1 MKQGRLPWLLAI
13 AAVLLLLR
21 WFAPLQPASKA
32 VDIVLPSEA
41 VVSPSVSSGKL
52 EQAALPAVASAAH
65 TPASNAEPSRV
76 GVGAQVEQG
85 KAVDASMGNAF
96 AVRSPP
102 VPDTPPPPTPP
113 VAQVQ
118 AAAPPPVMAEATV
131 PPPPPPPPPLQVI
144 GTWDDGV
151 SPGVFISTPQAT
163 VLARKDT
170 VLMSDYRV
178 VSIGAGTVSLLQLSS
193 QSPWS
198 LAIPQNAPPAHAPN
212 RPAPAPPARPQY
224 RHPPVISP

>member
-1 MKQGRLPWLLAI
+1 MKQGRLPWLLAV

-21 WFAPLQPASKA
+21 WFVPLQPASKPLET
-32 VDIVLPSEA
+32 VLPSEA
-41 VVSPSVSSGKL
+41 VVSLSVSGGKL
-52 EQAALPAVASAAH
+52 EPAAQPAVASAAM
-65 TPASNAEPSRV
+65 PGASDSQPSAGSSAMDKPVNA
-76 GVGAQVEQG
+76 AI
-85 KAVDASMGNAF
+85 GNAF

-102 VPDTPPPPTPP
+102 VPDTPPPVTPP
-113 VAQVQ
+113 VARVQ
-118 AAAPPPVMAEATV
+118 AAAPPPVIAEAA
-131 PPPPPPPPPLQVI
+131 PPPPPPTPPPLQVI

-151 SPGVFISTPQAT
+151 SPGVFITTPQAT

-178 VSIGAGTVSLLQLSS
+178 VSISAGTVSLLQLSS
-193 QSPWS
+193 QLPWS

-212 RPAPAPPARPQY
+212 RPAPTPPARPQY

>member
-1 MKQGRLPWLLAI
+1 MKQSRLPWLLAV

-21 WFAPLQPASKA
+21 WFVPLQPASKA
-32 VDIVLPSEA
+32 VELVLPNEA
-41 VVSPSVSSGKL
+41 VVSTPVGSAEVQQKRSPVSTSPADTPSAL
-52 EQAALPAVASAAH
+52 ELHPA
-65 TPASNAEPSRV
+65 
-76 GVGAQVEQG
+76 GM
-85 KAVDASMGNAF
+85 DAGLDKPRDANIGNAF
-96 AVRSPP
+96 AVRSST
-102 VPDTPPPPTPP
+102 VPDTPQQTSPTV
-113 VAQVQ
+113 VAIQ
-118 AAAPPPVMAEATV
+118 AAAPPPPTSEVTE
-131 PPPPPPPPPLQVI
+131 PPPALPPPPPLQVI

-163 VLARKDT
+163 VLARQDT

-178 VSIGAGTVSLLQLSS
+178 VSISAGTVSLLQLSS

-212 RPAPAPPARPQY
+212 RPAPAPPAKPQY

>member
-41 VVSPSVSSGKL
+41 VVSPTVSSGKL
-52 EQAALPAVASAAH
+52 EQAAVPAVASAAH
-65 TPASNAEPSRV
+65 TAASNSEPSRV

-85 KAVDASMGNAF
+85 KSVDASIGNAF

-113 VAQVQ
+113 VARVQ

-131 PPPPPPPPPLQVI
+131 PPPPPPLQVI

-151 SPGVFISTPQAT
+151 SPGVFITTPQAT
-163 VLARKDT
+163 VLARKDS

-178 VSIGAGTVSLLQLSS
+178 LSITAGAVSLLQLSS
-193 QSPWS
+193 QLPWS
-198 LAIPQNAPPAHAPN
+198 LAIPQNAPPASAPH
-212 RPAPAPPARPQY
+212 RPAPAPPAKPQY